1 MNVSESVAYSDIFF
15 NVQYYNNF
23 FFFFTVFLFQ
33 YARVI
38 PSPKILQ

>member
-15 NVQYYNNF
+15 NVHYYNYYY
-23 FFFFTVFLFQ
+23 FFTVFLFQ